1 MKKIFILTGEPSGDK
16 LASEVVGKLIILNPN
31 IQYLSVGGNQLKE
44 LGIKSIYDL
53 KDITFFGFTSVL
65 MNLIKIKKKIDFT
78 VNKIIE
84 FNPDILF
91 SVDSPDFTFRVIEK
105 VKKLNKNIKTIHF
118 VAPQVW
124 IWRKYRLK
132 KIKNFLDHV
141 LILFKFEKKYF
152 DEENINCTFVGHPLL
167 DNFTSNNLNPLKA
180 IDIKKNIISI
190 FPGSRL
196 SEIKKLLPICFDFI
210 RLMNGKYS
218 DITYFIHTSVDFDS
232 LIKKEVLQSNI
243 LNIEVI
249 SDPVIKNKILSK
261 SFFAVVKS
269 GTITLE
275 VSNLKIPFITIY
287 RLNFIN
293 FFLVKL
299 FLKIKFVNIINIINN
314 KEIVPELLQNEC
326 NPEEIFRTV
335 NYFIKHPE
343 LSKEQI
349 KNCQK
354 TLNEI
359 RSESSS
365 STDVANI
372 LINHL
377 II

>member
-1 MKKIFILTGEPSGDK
+1 M
-16 LASEVVGKLIILNPN
+16 
-31 IQYLSVGGNQLKE
+31 
-44 LGIKSIYDL
+44 
-53 KDITFFGFTSVL
+53 
-65 MNLIKIKKKIDFT
+65 
-78 VNKIIE
+78 
-84 FNPDILF
+84 
-91 SVDSPDFTFRVIEK
+91 
-105 VKKLNKNIKTIHF
+105 
-118 VAPQVW
+118 
-124 IWRKYRLK
+124 
-132 KIKNFLDHV
+132 
-141 LILFKFEKKYF
+141 
-152 DEENINCTFVGHPLL
+152 
-167 DNFTSNNLNPLKA
+167 
-180 IDIKKNIISI
+180 
-190 FPGSRL
+190 
-196 SEIKKLLPICFDFI
+196 
-210 RLMNGKYS
+210 
-218 DITYFIHTSVDFDS
+218 
-232 LIKKEVLQSNI
+232 
-243 LNIEVI
+243 NIEVI